1 MQRDASGAAVEAAEI
16 RLLGVPRSSGRL
28 NITGY
33 SCEVLPAPYTVA
45 RVKCTIQVLGVKNVC
60 ALRSTTDASASGS
73 GQNGCGNPTGTFN
86 TVEVLQALP
95 ILQVETSLKRAPT
108 VEENVEPTA
117 ETTVFSGQT

>member
-1 MQRDASGAAVEAAEI
+1 M
-16 RLLGVPRSSGRL
+16 
-28 NITGY
+28 
-33 SCEVLPAPYTVA
+33 
-45 RVKCTIQVLGVKNVC
+45 CTIQVLGVKNVC
-60 ALRSTTDASASGS
+60 ALRSTCDASASGS
-73 GQNGCGNPTGTFN
+73 GKNGVGNSTHTFN